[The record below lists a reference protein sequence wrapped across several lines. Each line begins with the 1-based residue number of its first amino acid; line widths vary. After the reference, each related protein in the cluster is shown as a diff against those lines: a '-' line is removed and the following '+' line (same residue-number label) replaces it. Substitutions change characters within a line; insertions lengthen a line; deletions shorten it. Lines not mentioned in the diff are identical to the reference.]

1 MTVYSINLDV
11 IGRYASGHDRPYRSQ
26 VVTSTSREL
35 EQLPGL
41 RARILQGRA
50 QRRASMRKEP
60 DMSETEI
67 FVGVDVSKA
76 RLDVAV
82 RPSGD
87 MLTGPYDQA
96 GLAGL
101 VVRLQAGQ
109 PVAVVLEATGD
120 LECTVVSALAAAG
133 LPVHVVNPRQV
144 RDFARATGRLA
155 KTDALDAQI
164 LAQFGEVLRPAPRSL
179 PDDATQALSADL
191 ARRRQLLEMLIAEK
205 QRHNQAAARLK
216 PGIATPIAWLTAALQ
231 RVDAD
236 LTIAIRHSPVWR
248 EQDDLLQSMPGVGPG
263 LSRTMLAELPEL
275 GTVSSKPLAALV
287 GIAPLNR
294 DSGTLR
300 GKRTIWGGRAVVRT
314 ALYMAALAATKW
326 NPVIKAFSYQLLAR
340 GKAQKAAL
348 VACMHKGLIILNA
361 MVKQRTPWRANA
373 QQA

>member
-1 MTVYSINLDV
+1 M
-11 IGRYASGHDRPYRSQ
+11 G
-26 VVTSTSREL
+26 
-35 EQLPGL
+35 
-41 RARILQGRA
+41 
-50 QRRASMRKEP
+50 KEP
-60 DMSETEI
+60 ELSETEI
-67 FVGVDVSKA
+67 FVGVDVSNA

-87 MLTGPYDQA
+87 RLTVRHDEPGIA
-96 GLAGL
+96 SLIT
-101 VVRLQAGQ
+101 RLQAWQ
-109 PVAVVLEATGD
+109 PTAVVLEATGD

-164 LAQFGEVLRPAPRSL
+164 LAQFGEVLRPTPRSL
-179 PDDATQALSADL
+179 PDEATQALSAEL

-205 QRHNQAAARLK
+205 QRHSQAAARLK

-231 RVDAD
+231 RVDAA
-236 LTIAIRHSPVWR
+236 LTLAIRQSPVWR

-263 LSRTMLAELPEL
+263 LSRTRLAELPER
-275 GTVSSKPLAALV
+275 GTLPSKQLAALV

-294 DSGTLR
+294 DSGTRR
-300 GKRTIWGGRAVVRT
+300 GTRTSWGGRAVVRT

-326 NPVIKAFSYQLLAR
+326 SPVIKVFYHQLLAR
-340 GKAQKAAL
+340 GKAKNAAL
-348 VACMHKGLIILNA
+348 VACMHKLLIILNA

>member
-1 MTVYSINLDV
+1 
-11 IGRYASGHDRPYRSQ
+11 
-26 VVTSTSREL
+26 
-35 EQLPGL
+35 
-41 RARILQGRA
+41 
-50 QRRASMRKEP
+50 
-60 DMSETEI
+60 MSETGI

-87 MLTGPYDQA
+87 TVTVPYDEA

-101 VVRLQAGQ
+101 VVQLQTWQ

-120 LECTVVSALAAAG
+120 LESAVVSALAAAG

-164 LAQFGEVLRPAPRSL
+164 LAQFGEVLRPAPRPL
-179 PDDATQALSADL
+179 PDEATQALSAVL
-191 ARRRQLLEMLIAEK
+191 TRRRQLIEMLTAEK
-205 QRHNQAAARLK
+205 NRLSQTRPSLRK
-216 PGIATPIAWLTAALQ
+216 RLEVHIEWLTRELR

-236 LTIAIRHSPVWR
+236 LDTAIRHSPVWR

-275 GTVSSKPLAALV
+275 GTLSSKQLAALV
-287 GIAPLNR
+287 GVAPHNR

-300 GKRTIWGGRAVVRT
+300 GTRTIWGGRAVVRT
-314 ALYMAALAATKW
+314 ALYMATLVATKW
-326 NPVIKAFSYQLLAR
+326 NPVIKAAYHQFLAR
-340 GKAQKAAL
+340 GKAKKVAL
-348 VACMHKGLIILNA
+348 VACMHKLLIILNA
-361 MVKQRTPWRANA
+361 MVKYRTPWRATA

>member
-1 MTVYSINLDV
+1 
-11 IGRYASGHDRPYRSQ
+11 
-26 VVTSTSREL
+26 
-35 EQLPGL
+35 
-41 RARILQGRA
+41 
-50 QRRASMRKEP
+50 
-60 DMSETEI
+60 MSETQI
-67 FVGVDVSKA
+67 VVGVDVSKA

-87 MLTGPYDQA
+87 MLTVRHDEPGIA
-96 GLAGL
+96 GLIT
-101 VVRLQAGQ
+101 RLQAWQ
-109 PVAVVLEATGD
+109 PTAVVLEATGD

-144 RDFARATGRLA
+144 REFARATGRLA

-179 PDDATQALSADL
+179 PDEATQALSADL

-205 QRHNQAAARLK
+205 QRHSQAAARLK
-216 PGIATPIAWLTAALQ
+216 PGIAMHIAWLTAELQ

-236 LTIAIRHSPVWR
+236 LTIAIRQSPVWR

-263 LSRTMLAELPEL
+263 LSRMLLAELPEL
-275 GTVSSKPLAALV
+275 GTLASKQLAALV

-326 NPVIKAFSYQLLAR
+326 NPVIKAFYRQLLAR
-340 GKAQKAAL
+340 GKAKKAAL
-348 VACMHKGLIILNA
+348 VACMHKLLIILNA

>member
-1 MTVYSINLDV
+1 M
-11 IGRYASGHDRPYRSQ
+11 
-26 VVTSTSREL
+26 RET
-35 EQLPGL
+35 
-41 RARILQGRA
+41 
-50 QRRASMRKEP
+50 K
-60 DMSETEI
+60 I

-87 MLTGPYDQA
+87 MLTVRHDESGIA
-96 GLAGL
+96 GLIT
-101 VVRLQAGQ
+101 RLQAWQ
-109 PVAVVLEATGD
+109 PTAVVLEATGD

-144 RDFARATGRLA
+144 REFARATGRLA

-164 LAQFGEVLRPAPRSL
+164 LAQFGEVLRPAPRAL
-179 PDDATQALSADL
+179 PDEATQALSAAL

-205 QRHNQAAARLK
+205 QRHSQAAARLK
-216 PGIATPIAWLTAALQ
+216 PGIATHITWLTAELQ

-236 LTIAIRHSPVWR
+236 LTLAIRHSPVWR

-275 GTVSSKPLAALV
+275 GTLSSKQLAALV

-326 NPVIKAFSYQLLAR
+326 NPVIKAFYHQLLAR
-340 GKAQKAAL
+340 GKAKKVAL
-348 VACMHKGLIILNA
+348 VACMHKLLIILNA
-361 MVKQRTPWRANA
+361 MVKQRTPWRATA

>member
-1 MTVYSINLDV
+1 M
-11 IGRYASGHDRPYRSQ
+11 GQ
-26 VVTSTSREL
+26 
-35 EQLPGL
+35 
-41 RARILQGRA
+41 
-50 QRRASMRKEP
+50 EP
-60 DMSETEI
+60 DMRETKI

-87 MLTGPYDQA
+87 MLTVRHDESGIA
-96 GLAGL
+96 GLIT
-101 VVRLQAGQ
+101 RLQAWQ
-109 PVAVVLEATGD
+109 PTAVVLEATGD

-144 RDFARATGRLA
+144 REFARATGRLA

-164 LAQFGEVLRPAPRSL
+164 LAQFGEVLRPAPRAL
-179 PDDATQALSADL
+179 PDEATQALSAAL

-205 QRHNQAAARLK
+205 QRHSQAAARLK
-216 PGIATPIAWLTAALQ
+216 PGIATHITWLTAELQ

-236 LTIAIRHSPVWR
+236 LTLAIRHSPVWR

-275 GTVSSKPLAALV
+275 GTLSSKQLAALV

-314 ALYMAALAATKW
+314 ALYMAALAATNW
-326 NPVIKAFSYQLLAR
+326 NPVIKAFYHQLLAR
-340 GKAQKAAL
+340 GKAKKVAL
-348 VACMHKGLIILNA
+348 VACMHKLLIILNA
-361 MVKQRTPWRANA
+361 MVKQRTPWRATA

>member
-1 MTVYSINLDV
+1 
-11 IGRYASGHDRPYRSQ
+11 
-26 VVTSTSREL
+26 
-35 EQLPGL
+35 
-41 RARILQGRA
+41 
-50 QRRASMRKEP
+50 
-60 DMSETEI
+60 MSETQI

-87 MLTGPYDQA
+87 MLTVRHDESGIA
-96 GLAGL
+96 GLIT
-101 VVRLQAGQ
+101 RLQAWQ
-109 PVAVVLEATGD
+109 PTAVVLEATGD

-144 RDFARATGRLA
+144 REFARATGRLA

-164 LAQFGEVLRPAPRSL
+164 LAQFGEVLRPAPRAL
-179 PDDATQALSADL
+179 PDEATQALSAAR

-205 QRHNQAAARLK
+205 QRHSQAAARLK
-216 PGIATPIAWLTAALQ
+216 PGIATHIACLTAELQ

-236 LTIAIRHSPVWR
+236 LTLAIRHSPVWR

-275 GTVSSKPLAALV
+275 GTLSSKQLAALV

-326 NPVIKAFSYQLLAR
+326 NPVIKAFYHQLLAR
-340 GKAQKAAL
+340 GKAKKVAL
-348 VACMHKGLIILNA
+348 VACMHKLLIILNA
-361 MVKQRTPWRANA
+361 MVKQRTPWRATA

>member
-1 MTVYSINLDV
+1 
-11 IGRYASGHDRPYRSQ
+11 
-26 VVTSTSREL
+26 
-35 EQLPGL
+35 
-41 RARILQGRA
+41 
-50 QRRASMRKEP
+50 
-60 DMSETEI
+60 MSETGI

-87 MLTGPYDQA
+87 TVTVPYDEA

-101 VVRLQAGQ
+101 VVRLQTWQ

-120 LECTVVSALAAAG
+120 LESAVVSALAAAG

-164 LAQFGEVLRPAPRSL
+164 LAQFGEVLRPAPRPL
-179 PDDATQALSADL
+179 PDEATQALSAVL
-191 ARRRQLLEMLIAEK
+191 TRRRQLIEMLTAEK
-205 QRHNQAAARLK
+205 NRLSQTRPSLRK
-216 PGIATPIAWLTAALQ
+216 RLEVHIEWLTRELR

-236 LTIAIRHSPVWR
+236 LDTAIRHSPVWR

-275 GTVSSKPLAALV
+275 GTLSSKQLAALV
-287 GIAPLNR
+287 GVAPHNR

-300 GKRTIWGGRAVVRT
+300 GTRTIWGGRAVVRT
-314 ALYMAALAATKW
+314 ALYMATLVATKW
-326 NPVIKAFSYQLLAR
+326 NPVIKAAYHQFLAR
-340 GKAQKAAL
+340 GKAKKVAL
-348 VACMHKGLIILNA
+348 VACMHKLLIILNA
-361 MVKQRTPWRANA
+361 MVKYRTPWRATA